1 MSGHT
6 KEYEVRLLHTRTREE
21 TVTVHAE
28 SPEDAR
34 DQIDEMLAVQ
44 FIAPVA
50 GTTLRTPA
58 PMGMMKLPF

>member
-44 FIAPVA
+44 FIFATGERVKTA
-50 GTTLRTPA
+50 LVSVNS
-58 PMGMMKLPF
+58 KEVEE